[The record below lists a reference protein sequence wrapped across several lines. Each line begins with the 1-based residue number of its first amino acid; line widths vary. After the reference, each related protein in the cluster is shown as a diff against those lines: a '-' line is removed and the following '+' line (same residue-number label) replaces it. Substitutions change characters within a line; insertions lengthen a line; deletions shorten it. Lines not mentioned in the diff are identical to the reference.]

1 MVRISDLGLAG
12 GSVVKTSPS
21 NAEGAGLIPWWE
33 AKILPASRPKKT
45 KQNKKNIKQKQCCDK
60 FNKDF
65 FFNGPNQKIFFK
77 KSDLI

>member
-33 AKILPASRPKKT
+33 AKILPASRPKKKT

-65 FFNGPNQKIFFK
+65 FLMVHIK
-77 KSDLI
+77 KYFLKNLT

>member
-33 AKILPASRPKKT
+33 AKILPASRPKKNKT
-45 KQNKKNIKQKQCCDK
+45 KQKKHKTEAM
-60 FNKDF
+60 
-65 FFNGPNQKIFFK
+65 
-77 KSDLI
+77 L

>member
-33 AKILPASRPKKT
+33 AKILPASRPKK
-45 KQNKKNIKQKQCCDK
+45 KKKKQKK
-60 FNKDF
+60 HKTEAM
-65 FFNGPNQKIFFK
+65 
-77 KSDLI
+77 L